1 MVNYVKI
8 NKKWWNT
15 ITPLHSKSKLYNLK
29 NFKKGA
35 TSLQETEIKELGNV
49 KGKKL
54 LHLMCH
60 FGIDTL
66 SWARKGA
73 VVTGVDVSDKSIQLA
88 KQLSGELHIPA
99 EFICSDIY
107 TLSSVLDKRFDII
120 FMSYGVLLWLS
131 NIQKWAEIVDH
142 FLKKGGV
149 FYIVELHPFTTI
161 LSYDFKMQYD
171 YFDKGPYL
179 DDADGSYTNWNEK
192 IKGITYEW
200 SYTISD
206 VVNALLQTGLTIEY
220 IHEFPFT
227 MYNQFPGFMKKNT
240 KGQYI
245 LKNTKVKVPLLFS
258 LKAIKS

>member
-1 MVNYVKI
+1 MVNYTDI
-8 NKKWWNT
+8 NKKWWNS
-15 ITPLHSKSKLYNLK
+15 ITPVHAKSSLYSLSS
-29 NFKKGA
+29 FKKGK
-35 TSLQETEIKELGNV
+35 TSLQETEIKELGQV

-60 FGIDTL
+60 FGMDSL

-73 VVTGVDVSDKSIQLA
+73 IVTGVDLSDEAITLA
-88 KQLSGELHIPA
+88 KKLSNEMHIPA
-99 EFICSDIY
+99 TFICSDLYKLPSI
-107 TLSSVLDKRFDII
+107 LDEKFDII

-131 NIQKWAEIVDH
+131 HLQKWADIIKH

-149 FYIVELHPFTTI
+149 FYIIELHPFTTM

-192 IKGITYEW
+192 VKGVTYEW
-200 SYTISD
+200 SYTMSD
-206 VVNALLQTGLTIEY
+206 VVNALLKTGLAIEF

-227 MYNQFPGFMKKNT
+227 MYEQFPGFMRKNT
-240 KGQYI
+240 KGQYV
-245 LKNTKVKVPLLFS
+245 LKNKKIQVPLLFS
-258 LKAIKS
+258 LKAMK